1 MLGVPGDGVPAGAGS
16 VGGVPGNAVP
26 VLPNETMTI
35 ADLFAPIYDR
45 MDDAKIR
52 HHAASIAGN
61 ADAIF
66 DAEFGAGGA
75 ELELAS
81 LECDVALRWLLGLRL
96 AVKRYPVETADMID
110 KVFAV
115 RRQMKRGGV

>member
-1 MLGVPGDGVPAGAGS
+1 MPTD
-16 VGGVPGNAVP
+16 AVP
-26 VLPNETMTI
+26 VLPAETMSV

-45 MDDAKIR
+45 LDDARIR

-61 ADAIF
+61 ADALF
-66 DAEFGAGGA
+66 DAEFDAGGA

-81 LECDVALRWLLGLRL
+81 LECDVALRWLLGMRL
-96 AVKRYPVETADMID
+96 AVKRYPTETADMID

-115 RRQMKRGGV
+115 RRQMKRNVV